1 MEGAAALRVLVAD
14 DHAIWRAGLRNE
26 LGEGIVVVAEAA
38 DAQEAIAAV
47 GEHKPDLV
55 LCDLEMPGGGGM
67 AVVRACADQV
77 PVVMLSVSEAE
88 RHVLDCVA
96 CGAVGYLSKSTTGAD
111 LTRAL
116 VAAASGEP
124 VFSPGLA
131 VLVLAELRRMQDAEQ
146 AGQGLSERERE
157 VLILVARGHT
167 YRQIGERLHIAT
179 KTAEN
184 HLRRVLV
191 KLQLTRREE
200 AVRFVVRQGLDR

>member
-1 MEGAAALRVLVAD
+1 METVPRLRVLVAD

-26 LGEGIVVVAEAA
+26 LGERIAVVAEAA
-38 DAQEAIAAV
+38 DADEAIAAV
-47 GEHKPDLV
+47 AEHRPDLV
-55 LCDLEMPGGGGM
+55 LCDLEMPRGGGM
-67 AVVRACADQV
+67 AVVRACADEV

-96 CGAVGYLSKSTTGAD
+96 CGAVGYLSKSTTGAE
-111 LTRAL
+111 LTRSL
-116 VAAASGEP
+116 VAAAAGEP

-131 VLVLAELRRMQDAEQ
+131 VLVLAELRRMQAAER
-146 AGQGLSERERE
+146 AGEGLSERERE

-167 YRQIGERLHIAT
+167 YREIGERLHIAT

-191 KLQLTRREE
+191 KLQLTRRDE
-200 AVRFVVRQGLDR
+200 AVRFVVRRGLDQ

>member
-1 MEGAAALRVLVAD
+1 MAD
-14 DHAIWRAGLRNE
+14 DHAIWRSGLRNE

-38 DAQEAIAAV
+38 DADEAIAAV
-47 GEHKPDLV
+47 AEHKPDLV

-67 AVVRACADQV
+67 AVVRACADRV

-88 RHVLDCVA
+88 RNVLDCVA
-96 CGAVGYLSKSTTGAD
+96 CGAVGYLSKSTTGPE
-111 LTRAL
+111 LTRSL
-116 VAAASGEP
+116 RAAAAGEP

-131 VLVLAELRRMQDAEQ
+131 VLVLAELRRMQAAEQ
-146 AGQGLSERERE
+146 AGEGLSEREKE

-167 YRQIGERLHIAT
+167 YREIGERLHIAT

-191 KLQLTRREE
+191 KLQLTRRED
-200 AVRFVVRQGLDR
+200 AVRFVVRQGLDQ

>member
-1 MEGAAALRVLVAD
+1 METVPRLRVLVVD
-14 DHAIWRAGLRNE
+14 DHEIWRAGLRNE
-26 LGEGIVVVAEAA
+26 LGDGIVVVAEAA
-38 DAQEAIAAV
+38 DADQAIAAV
-47 GEHKPDLV
+47 AEHRPDLV

-67 AVVRACADQV
+67 AVVRACADEV
-77 PVVMLSVSEAE
+77 PIVMLSVSEAE

-96 CGAVGYLSKSTTGAD
+96 CGAVGYLSKSTTGAE

-116 VAAASGEP
+116 TAAAAGEP

-131 VLVLAELRRMQDAEQ
+131 VLVLAELRRMQAAELE
-146 AGQGLSERERE
+146 ARGLSDRERE

-167 YRQIGERLHIAT
+167 YREIGERLHIAT

-200 AVRFVVRQGLDR
+200 AVRFVVREGLDK

>member
-116 VAAASGEP
+116 MAAAAGEP

-200 AVRFVVRQGLDR
+200 AVRFVIRQGLDR

>member
-200 AVRFVVRQGLDR
+200 AVRFVIREGLDR

>member
-26 LGEGIVVVAEAA
+26 LGDGIVVVAEAA

-116 VAAASGEP
+116 VAAAAGEP

-200 AVRFVVRQGLDR
+200 AVRFVIRQGLDR